1 MRNYVAINHDGQKTL
16 ALLNMKDLED
26 RLPSSFFVRIHKS
39 YIIAFPKIR
48 MVDGHRL
55 YIYGRDEGIS
65 IGDSYF
71 SAVQKRLNERLI

>member
-1 MRNYVAINHDGQKTL
+1 
-16 ALLNMKDLED
+16 
-26 RLPSSFFVRIHKS
+26 
-39 YIIAFPKIR
+39 

-71 SAVQKRLNERLI
+71 SAVQERLQRKLI